1 MCFENAGHFFLS
13 SVDAALVYSRI
24 YIAVDIRDLESIQ
37 TRRKALTPAESEE
50 NSVRLHRGRSN
61 CSGFGVVVPA
71 PPVATTSSPLLPCA
85 TSQPLASLSTWGDSN
100 TTKLYY
106 LPGHHHHHHWLLKIL
121 QSFRGPFICVRLLLW
136 FFMHIKFLS
145 HNLVERN
152 FNRFRS
158 YFDYF
163 CKKIISEDFRDH
175 IA

>member
-71 PPVATTSSPLLPCA
+71 PPVLPPTALCHLATTCL
-85 TSQPLASLSTWGDSN
+85 T
-100 TTKLYY
+100 
-106 LPGHHHHHHWLLKIL
+106 
-121 QSFRGPFICVRLLLW
+121 F
-136 FFMHIKFLS
+136 
-145 HNLVERN
+145 NLG
-152 FNRFRS
+152 RFK
-158 YFDYF
+158 YN
-163 CKKIISEDFRDH
+163 
-175 IA
+175 